1 MFDFLMPSKVDA
13 WFGFWCLNSDTVA
26 LFLIVLGWKGSV
38 GLHPSWL
45 FLVQWDAFDQTNG
58 RKILA
63 VLNSSSILVLHVYI
77 LVSCGWEKKKL
88 IAKAP
93 VDFSYG
99 NSVDC
104 CVVTGNLEDYN
115 LLRLWKFSKE
125 LYCAADSMAQF
136 RSRKFCKR
144 TVDSPSHQI
153 FRRMHEAL
161 NIDKK

>member
-115 LLRLWKFSKE
+115 LLRLWKFSKV
-125 LYCAADSMAQF
+125 LYFAATLWHVGWFWFGRF
-136 RSRKFCKR
+136 RICFSFWACLDLKIFEEKF
-144 TVDSPSHQI
+144 
-153 FRRMHEAL
+153 L
-161 NIDKK
+161 